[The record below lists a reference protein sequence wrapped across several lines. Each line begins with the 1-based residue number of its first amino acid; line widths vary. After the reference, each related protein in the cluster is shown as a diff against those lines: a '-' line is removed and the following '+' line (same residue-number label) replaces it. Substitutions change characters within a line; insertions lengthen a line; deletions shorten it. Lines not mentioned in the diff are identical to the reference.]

1 MLFNFTYAQSP
12 KQMTSSYGPNVG
24 KHTLR
29 FKQLIKQ
36 KIILYNLVHRS

>member
-1 MLFNFTYAQSP
+1 MLFNVTHAQSP
-12 KQMTSSYGPNVG
+12 KQMTSSYGPYVG

-36 KIILYNLVHRS
+36 KIISYNFFHRS